1 MLNPR
6 TFGFIS
12 LPLSA
17 YIALG
22 AAAIITVV
30 SAYAYIQTSRLDA
43 CKADHAKFVAKVEAI
58 GKQAEIEAKRIESE
72 NIKRKEKADA
82 QINKLRRDNASL
94 SKRLLD
100 NRASQSYLPAPSPGS
115 PNPERA
121 TFDREKL
128 ERAIQ
133 QLDEQLSGLIA
144 RGDEGLKT
152 IEELKGWAQ
161 EQ

>member
-1 MLNPR
+1 MNGLR
-6 TFGFIS
+6 QRGFIS
-12 LPLSA
+12 LPLSG

-22 AAAIITVV
+22 AAAIITLV
-30 SAYAYIQTSRLDA
+30 SAYAYIQTTRLEA
-43 CKADHAKFVAKVEAI
+43 CKSEHRAFVDKVEAI
-58 GKQAEIEAKRIESE
+58 GKQAEIEAERIESE

-94 SKRLLD
+94 SKRLRD
-100 NRASQSYLPAPSPGS
+100 ERASKNYLPAPSPSS

-161 EQ
+161 GD